1 MRRSY
6 PLKKILKTIH
16 EFVFTKSF
24 YFFERLGLHILP
36 VHYYSPIPDTRILR
50 KRPELWLSE
59 LPLDGLDLN
68 INEQKHLVE
77 EIYHLFHE
85 EYMALPLE
93 RTNDPTQYHLNNGSF
108 GFMSGQMHYG
118 MIRHFK
124 PKKIIE
130 VGSGYSTLVSLAALR
145 KNAAEGHQCDFI
157 TIDPYPTS
165 FITKDTPGI
174 KQLLIK
180 KVEDIDVTFFD
191 QLSENDILF
200 IDSSHTVKL
209 GGDVN
214 FLILEALPR
223 LKKGVIIHIH
233 DIHFPYEYFKSYAL
247 ENHLFW
253 QEQYLVQAFLAYN
266 KAFKI
271 LWCASYMHYKYPE
284 LMTMYFSPYPSNRV
298 PTSLYIQKINK
309 NILEDEKDD
318 ASF

>member
-1 MRRSY
+1 M
-6 PLKKILKTIH
+6 H
-16 EFVFTKSF
+16 ESF
-24 YFFERLGLHILP
+24 SAKGFDFFERLGLHVLP

-50 KRPELWLSE
+50 KKPELWLRE
-59 LPLDGLDLN
+59 LPLDDLDLN
-68 INEQKHLVE
+68 INEQRNLVE
-77 EIYHLFHE
+77 AIHHHFHE
-85 EYMALPLE
+85 EYMAFPLE
-93 RTNDPTQYHLNNGSF
+93 GTTDPTLYHLNNSSF
-108 GFMSGQMHYG
+108 GFVSGQMHYG

-130 VGSGYSTLVSLAALR
+130 VGSGYSTIVSLTALR
-145 KNAAEGHQCDFI
+145 KNAEEGHQYEFI
-157 TIDPYPTS
+157 TIDPYPPS
-165 FITKDTPGI
+165 FIKKDIPDI
-174 KQLLIK
+174 KQLITK
-180 KVEDIDVTFFD
+180 KVEDIDVTFFN

-214 FLILEALPR
+214 FLILEVLPR

-271 LWCASYMHYKYPE
+271 LWCASYMHYKDPK
-284 LMTMYFSPYPSNRV
+284 LMTMYFSPYPRNRV
-298 PTSLYIQKINK
+298 PTSLYIQKINGQ